1 MSKGRTRP
9 PRPARRGRGMD
20 ATPTPPTF
28 RPLSEDER
36 RTLVAEARKWQPDRP
51 PDRAAYWRG
60 EVDRNWRGTALDDE
74 RALLVVNARPS
85 ALLAAVP
92 LFSTY
97 VSQLAE
103 LTIDFPRSDA
113 LRAALEREEKVRA
126 VWALE
131 WIAETER
138 LRGACLVKRTQA
150 AAIASQLKG
159 PPHRGLL
166 GAPRGDDPSLA
177 PNVAPAASG
186 RRLYVVRVFRTT
198 SGS

>member
-1 MSKGRTRP
+1 
-9 PRPARRGRGMD
+9 MD

-159 PPHRGLL
+159 PHTEVFWELRAETIHRLRQML
-166 GAPRGDDPSLA
+166 RLRHPAGDCTSSES
-177 PNVAPAASG
+177 SG
-186 RRLYVVRVFRTT
+186 PLRARE
-198 SGS
+198 